1 MLTFKYR
8 TLNKTVTFKTEDI
21 YTIEANEFSIISPIL
36 EYFIF
41 NLKTYYTE
49 TGIKDFKINFI
60 LNGDSIKLILH
71 TFLKSIENH
80 SKERIKMKSLEVS
93 FFVHFTYKEVPVFKR
108 NTKNILKFLIY
119 KIF

>member
-8 TLNKTVTFKTEDI
+8 ILNKTVTFKTEDI

-60 LNGDSIKLILH
+60 LNGDSVKLILH

-93 FFVHFTYKEVPVFKR
+93 FFVHFTYKEVPVFK
-108 NTKNILKFLIY
+108 
-119 KIF
+119 